1 MVIRDLPD
9 KQFKIIV
16 TKMLSELRTMHK
28 LRKNFN
34 KETEDISKYGTEIT
48 NLNIITELKNSI
60 ERFNIRINRKKKK
73 KRLANSNTGKWNL
86 SNQKRKK
93 KNNENK

>member
-60 ERFNIRINRKKKK
+60 ERFNIRLNRKKKK
-73 KRLANSNTGKWNL
+73 KKIS
-86 SNQKRKK
+86 
-93 KNNENK
+93 

>member
-60 ERFNIRINRKKKK
+60 ERFNIRLNRKKKK
-73 KRLANSNTGKWNL
+73 KD
-86 SNQKRKK
+86 
-93 KNNENK
+93 

>member
-60 ERFNIRINRKKKK
+60 ERFNIR
-73 KRLANSNTGKWNL
+73 L
-86 SNQKRKK
+86 
-93 KNNENK
+93 